1 MRYNMTRLVIRIG
14 GSVVAS
20 PVNIDLMSK
29 YVDLVKQIKLQG
41 HDVAVI
47 LGGGILAREFIG
59 IAKNLNLEPVAQDR
73 IAISVSRLY
82 AQLFMEKLGDLGYG
96 KVATTLDEVAECFS
110 QGKIVVMG
118 GLKPGHTT
126 DTVGALV
133 AERLSADLLVKG
145 TDQEGV
151 YTKDPRKFVDAV
163 KLDQMSFDDLGQVLE
178 CSEHKVGIHQVIDS
192 MAIDILK
199 RNHVKLVVFN
209 GFKPENL
216 LLAADGKQIGTVII

>member
-1 MRYNMTRLVIRIG
+1 MTRLVVRIG

-20 PVNIDLMSK
+20 PVNTDLMGK
-29 YVDLVKQIKLQG
+29 YADLIRQIKLQG
-41 HDVAVI
+41 HEVAVI
-47 LGGGILAREFIG
+47 LGGGTLAREFIG
-59 IAKNLNLEPVAQDR
+59 IAKNLNLEPAAQDR

-82 AQLFMEKLGDLGYG
+82 AQLFTEKLGALGCG
-96 KVATTLDEVAECFS
+96 KVAITLDEAAECFS

-133 AERLSADLLVKG
+133 AERLNANLLVKG

-151 YTKDPRKFVDAV
+151 YTKDPRKFPDAI
-163 KLDQMSFDDLGQVLE
+163 KLDKMTFQDLSQVLE
-178 CSEHKVGIHQVIDS
+178 NNEHKVGIHQVIDP
-192 MAIDILK
+192 MAIEVLK
-199 RNHVKLVVFN
+199 RCHMKVIVFN

-216 LLAADGKQIGTVII
+216 LAAAEGKNVGTLIQ

>member
-1 MRYNMTRLVIRIG
+1 MVRIVVRIG

-20 PVNIDLMSK
+20 PVNIDLIIK
-29 YVDLVKQIKLQG
+29 YAELIRQIKLQG
-41 HDVAVI
+41 HEVAVI

-59 IAKNLNLEPVAQDR
+59 IAKNLNLESAAQDR

-82 AQLFMEKLGDLGYG
+82 AQLFMEKLGDLACT
-96 KVATTLDEVAECFS
+96 KVVTTLDEAAEGFS

-133 AERLSADLLVKG
+133 AERLMADLLVKG

-151 YTKDPRKFVDAV
+151 YTRDPRKFSDAV
-163 KLDQMSFDDLGQVLE
+163 KLDQMSFDDLTRVLE

-199 RNHVKLVVFN
+199 RNHVQLIVFN

-216 LLAADGKQIGTVII
+216 LLAITGDKPVGTVIS

>member
-1 MRYNMTRLVIRIG
+1 MTRIVVRIG
-14 GSVVAS
+14 GSVIAS
-20 PVNIDLMSK
+20 PVNTDLMDK
-29 YVDLVKQIKLQG
+29 YVSLIKQIKLQG
-41 HDVAVI
+41 HKVAVI
-47 LGGGILAREFIG
+47 VGGGTLAREFIG
-59 IAKNLNLEPVAQDR
+59 LAKTLNLEPAAQDR

-82 AQLFMEKLGDLGYG
+82 AQLFMEKLGELGCG
-96 KVATTLDEVAECFS
+96 KVVTTLEEAAEGFS

-133 AERLSADLLVKG
+133 AERLAADLLVKG

-151 YTKDPRKFVDAV
+151 YTKDPRKFSDAV
-163 KLDQMSFDDLGQVLE
+163 KLDQMTFDDLTQVLE
-178 CSEHKVGIHQVIDS
+178 CSEHKVGVHQVIDS

-199 RNHVKLVVFN
+199 RNHVTLIVFN

-216 LLAADGKQIGTVII
+216 LLAAEGKQIGTVIR

>member
-1 MRYNMTRLVIRIG
+1 MTCLVVRIG
-14 GSVVAS
+14 GSVIAS
-20 PVNIDLMSK
+20 PVNTDLIGK
-29 YVDLVKQIKLQG
+29 YADLIREIKLQG
-41 HDVAVI
+41 HKVAVI
-47 LGGGILAREFIG
+47 LGGGTLAREFIG
-59 IAKNLNLEPVAQDR
+59 IAKNLTLESAAQDR

-82 AQLFMEKLGDLGYG
+82 AQLFMEKLGSLGYG
-96 KVATTLDEVAECFS
+96 KVVTTLDEAEDCFS

-133 AERLSADLLVKG
+133 AERLAADLLVKG

-151 YTKDPRKFVDAV
+151 YTKDPRKFADAV
-163 KLDQMSFDDLGQVLE
+163 KLGQMNFDDLSQVLE
-178 CSEHKVGIHQVIDS
+178 CHEHKVGIHQVIDS

-199 RNHVKLVVFN
+199 RNHVKLIVFN

-216 LLAADGKQIGTVII
+216 LLAAEGKQVGTVIS

>member
-1 MRYNMTRLVIRIG
+1 MTRLVVRIG

-20 PVNIDLMSK
+20 PVNTDLMGK
-29 YVDLVKQIKLQG
+29 YADLIRQIKLAG
-41 HDVAVI
+41 HEVAVI
-47 LGGGILAREFIG
+47 LGGGTLAREFIG
-59 IAKNLNLEPVAQDR
+59 IARNLNLEHDAQDR

-82 AQLFMEKLGDLGYG
+82 AQLFMEKLGDLGCG
-96 KVATTLDEVAECFS
+96 KVAISLDEAAECFS

-133 AERLSADLLVKG
+133 AERLKADLLVKG

-151 YTKDPRKFVDAV
+151 YTKDPRKFPDAV
-163 KLDQMSFDDLGQVLE
+163 KLDKMTFDDLSRVLE
-178 CSEHKVGIHQVIDS
+178 HGEHKVGIHQVIDP
-192 MAIDILK
+192 MAVEVLK
-199 RNHVKLVVFN
+199 RSHMRVIVFN

-216 LLAADGKQIGTVII
+216 LAAADGKNVGTLIS

>member
-1 MRYNMTRLVIRIG
+1 MTRMVIRIG

-20 PVNIDLMSK
+20 PVNTNLLSK
-29 YVDLVKQIKLQG
+29 YAELIKQIKQQG
-41 HDVAVI
+41 HEIAVI
-47 LGGGILAREFIG
+47 LGGGFLAREFIG
-59 IAKNLNLEPVAQDR
+59 VAKDLNLEPAAQDR

-82 AQLFMEKLGDLGYG
+82 AQLFMEKLGVLGCG
-96 KVATTLDEVAECFS
+96 KVATTLDEAAECFS

-133 AERLSADLLVKG
+133 AERLAADLLIKG

-151 YTKDPRKFVDAV
+151 YTKDPRKFPDAV
-163 KLDQMSFDDLGQVLE
+163 KLDQMSFDDLLQVLE
-178 CSEHKVGIHQVIDS
+178 CKEHKVGIHQVIDS

-199 RNHVKLVVFN
+199 RNHVKVIVFN
-209 GFKPENL
+209 GTKPENL
-216 LLAADGKQIGTVII
+216 LLAVDGKQIGTVIR

>member
-1 MRYNMTRLVIRIG
+1 MTRIIVRIG

-20 PVNIDLMSK
+20 PVNTNLMSR
-29 YVDLVKQIKLQG
+29 YADLIRQIKLQG
-41 HDVAVI
+41 HEIAVI

-59 IAKNLNLEPVAQDR
+59 IAKNLTLEPDAQDR

-82 AQLFMEKLGDLGYG
+82 AQLFMEKLGTLGWG
-96 KVATTLDEVAECFS
+96 KVATTLDEAAECFS

-133 AERLSADLLVKG
+133 AERLAADLLVKG

-151 YTKDPRKFVDAV
+151 YTKDPRKFSDAI
-163 KLDQMSFDDLGQVLE
+163 KLDQMSFDDLSTVLE

-199 RNHVKLVVFN
+199 RNHVKVIVFN
-209 GFKPENL
+209 GFNPENL
-216 LLAADGKQIGTVII
+216 LLAAEGKQIGTVIS

>member
-1 MRYNMTRLVIRIG
+1 MTRLVVRIG

-20 PVNIDLMSK
+20 PVNTDLMGK
-29 YVDLVKQIKLQG
+29 YADLIRQIKLAG
-41 HDVAVI
+41 HEVAVI
-47 LGGGILAREFIG
+47 LGGGTLAREFIG
-59 IAKNLNLEPVAQDR
+59 IARNLNLEHDAQDR

-82 AQLFMEKLGDLGYG
+82 AQLFMEKLGDLGCG
-96 KVATTLDEVAECFS
+96 KVAISLDEAAECFA

-133 AERLSADLLVKG
+133 AERLKADLLVKG

-151 YTKDPRKFVDAV
+151 YTKDPRKFPGAI
-163 KLDQMSFDDLGQVLE
+163 KLDKMTFDDLSRVLE
-178 CSEHKVGIHQVIDS
+178 NSEHKVGIHQVIDP
-192 MAIDILK
+192 MAVEVLK
-199 RNHVKLVVFN
+199 RSHMKVIVFN

-216 LLAADGKQIGTVII
+216 IAAADGKNVGTLIS

>member
-1 MRYNMTRLVIRIG
+1 MTRLVVRIG

-20 PVNIDLMSK
+20 PVNTDLMSK
-29 YVDLVKQIKLQG
+29 YADLIRQIRLAG
-41 HDVAVI
+41 HEVAVI
-47 LGGGILAREFIG
+47 LGGGTLAREFIG
-59 IAKNLNLEPVAQDR
+59 IARNLHLEHDAQDR

-82 AQLFMEKLGDLGYG
+82 AQLFMEKLGDLGCQ
-96 KVATTLDEVAECFS
+96 KVAITLDEAAECFS

-133 AERLSADLLVKG
+133 AERLKADLLVKG

-151 YTKDPRKFVDAV
+151 YTKDPRKFPDAV
-163 KLDQMSFDDLGQVLE
+163 KLDKMTFDDLSHVLE
-178 CSEHKVGIHQVIDS
+178 HGEHKVGIHQVIDP
-192 MAIDILK
+192 MAIEVLK
-199 RNHVKLVVFN
+199 RCHMKVIVFN

-216 LLAADGKQIGTVII
+216 LLAADGKNVGTLIS

>member
-1 MRYNMTRLVIRIG
+1 MTRLVVRIG

-29 YVDLVKQIKLQG
+29 YADLVIQVKLQG
-41 HDVAVI
+41 HEVAVI
-47 LGGGILAREFIG
+47 IGGGYLAREFIG
-59 IAKNLNLEPVAQDR
+59 FAKDLDLEPAAQDR

-82 AQLFMEKLGDLGYG
+82 AQLFMEKLGHLGCG
-96 KVATTLDEVAECFS
+96 KVATTLDEAAEYFS

-133 AERLSADLLVKG
+133 AERLAADLLVKG

-151 YTKDPRKFVDAV
+151 YNKDPRKFPKAV
-163 KLDQMSFDDLGQVLE
+163 KLDQMSFDDLAQVLE
-178 CSEHKVGIHQVIDS
+178 CNEHKVGIHQVIDS

-199 RNHVKLVVFN
+199 RNHVRLIVFN
-209 GFKPENL
+209 GFTPENL
-216 LLAADGKQIGTVII
+216 LLAAEGKQIGTVIK